1 MLSIVLILAVVFSSF
16 EGYHYFSLLKENAEL
31 VAEHSIL
38 RREFSD
44 LNEAYLELKAK
55 HEALVGSFSKLREEL
70 LELNISLE
78 ALNRRY
84 LELLVNYTDLSNNY
98 NSLSRSYQ
106 ELLGRYEEMRDDYGR
121 ILRAF
126 NEPLPYKLKPTISEL
141 SYWLKYEDNTDKIAY
156 EDPNFVCGD
165 FAVMLS
171 QHAKLKNWDMGI
183 VLVSGHDSK
192 NHRFNHVF
200 NAILCRE
207 GIVYVEPQ
215 TDDVFWYG
223 NHERIVE
230 GLWYEF
236 PGYGLIYVEIY
247 IEVVLY
253 E

>member
-1 MLSIVLILAVVFSSF
+1 MDRVKLLSIVLILAVVFSSF
-16 EGYHYFSLLKENAEL
+16 GYHYFSLLKENAEL

-55 HEALVGSFSKLREEL
+55 HEALVGSFSQLKEEL
-70 LELNISLE
+70 LELNSSLE
-78 ALNRRY
+78 ALNRKY

-165 FAVMLS
+165 FGVKYEENNISFNISLNDSVKRAIHSSNASCRNIRCGNKASKGGRTGEIFSCGELIIGKGESV
-171 QHAKLKNWDMGI
+171 GI
-183 VLVSGHDSK
+183 
-192 NHRFNHVF
+192 
-200 NAILCRE
+200 AITAPSINTR
-207 GIVYVEPQ
+207 
-215 TDDVFWYG
+215 YG
-223 NHERIVE
+223 KPIYRI
-230 GLWYEF
+230 
-236 PGYGLIYVEIY
+236 
-247 IEVVLY
+247 
-253 E
+253 